1 MNTIESLGYLKGLI
15 DGLDLDENSKETKV
29 FKAILDVLEN
39 LSEEFDEVY
48 DELELQGE
56 TIDAIDEDL
65 AELEEDFYDDDDDDD
80 YWDDED
86 FEDFEVECPNC
97 GEIISVDEDTVL
109 SGDSIECP
117 NCGEELEFE
126 VEYEEDEDDE

>member
-48 DELELQGE
+48 DELEFQGE

-65 AELEEDFYDDDDDDD
+65 AELEEDFYDDDDDD